1 MDSEKSIFKS
11 IKDWRSDERPRERLL
26 RNGASSLSDSE
37 LIAIL
42 IGNGTKNKSAV
53 DLGRE
58 LLEKYNTITDLAKC
72 DLIQFTKISGI
83 GPAKAITLAATF
95 ELNKR
100 LKSAPFDELRVMRTP
115 DDITDY
121 YISKY
126 RGIMQEQF
134 RVLLLNSSN
143 QIFKEVL
150 ISTGSLNAS
159 IVHPREVFR
168 EAITN
173 SSASIVLLH
182 NHPSGN
188 PYPSKEDIAIT
199 KQLKESGKIIAIEVI
214 DHIIIAGDKYYS
226 FAKNGLLK

>member
-1 MDSEKSIFKS
+1 MDSDKSTFKS
-11 IKDWRSDERPRERLL
+11 IKDWRTDERPRERLL
-26 RNGASSLSDSE
+26 RNGASTLSDAE
-37 LIAIL
+37 LLGIL
-42 IGNGTKNKSAV
+42 IGNGARNKSAV

-58 LLEKYNTITDLAKC
+58 LLEKFRTITDLAKC
-72 DLIQFTKISGI
+72 DLGQFTKISGI
-83 GPAKAITLAATF
+83 GPAKAITLAASF

-100 LKSAPFDELRVMRTP
+100 LKPAPFDELRVMRTP
-115 DDITDY
+115 EDITDY
-121 YISKY
+121 YIPKY

-134 RVLLLNSSN
+134 RVLLLNTSN

-188 PYPSKEDIAIT
+188 PNPSKEDMLIT
-199 KQLKESGKIIAIEVI
+199 KQLIESGKILAIEVI
-214 DHIIIAGDKYYS
+214 DHIIIAGERYHS
-226 FAKNGLLK
+226 FAKSGIIK